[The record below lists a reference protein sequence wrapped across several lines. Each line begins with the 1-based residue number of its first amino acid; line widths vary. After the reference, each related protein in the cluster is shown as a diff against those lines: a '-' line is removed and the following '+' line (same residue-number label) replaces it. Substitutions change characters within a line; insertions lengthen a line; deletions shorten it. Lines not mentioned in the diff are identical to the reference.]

1 MDYMEAS
8 RDVFHDEA
16 RQRIQRASRFARY
29 WHQIISRFRL
39 ARFMTDRGPPH
50 QAPVQAPIPPLPVAR
65 AGSHKAGAANWTT
78 GQSALDP
85 SG

>member
-16 RQRIQRASRFARY
+16 RQRIQRASRFARN
-29 WHQIISRFRL
+29 WRQIISRFRL
-39 ARFMTDRGPPH
+39 TRFTTGRGQPLP
-50 QAPVQAPIPPLPVAR
+50 APVQAPIPLFPIAR
-65 AGSHKAGAANWTT
+65 ARSHEAGAANWPT
-78 GQSALDP
+78 GPSAPNP